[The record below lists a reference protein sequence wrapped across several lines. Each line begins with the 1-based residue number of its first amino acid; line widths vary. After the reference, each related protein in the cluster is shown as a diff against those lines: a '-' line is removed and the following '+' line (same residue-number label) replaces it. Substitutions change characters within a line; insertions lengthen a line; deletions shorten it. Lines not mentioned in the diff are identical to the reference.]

1 MDVLDWDRFGSD
13 DDSLLTLNRYV
24 FLDSMRRANET
35 LSRRILDHRRTF
47 QSLSATRRKD
57 W

>member
-1 MDVLDWDRFGSD
+1 MDVLDWDRLGSD

-24 FLDSMRRANET
+24 FLDSMRRTNEI
-35 LSRRILDHRRTF
+35 LSRRILDHWKTF
-47 QSLSATRRKD
+47 QSLSATRRQD